1 MENKRFAL
9 CINRQY
15 GSGGRSVGK
24 LLAAE
29 LGIDFYDE
37 KILTITSEISAIGEQ
52 YFRLADE
59 KAGSNILYKV
69 FDNLKPALSE
79 PTTGFN
85 LTNRDNLFRFQ
96 AKMLRELAAN
106 ESCIIAGR
114 AADYILK
121 EANVTD
127 VISVYVYCDIEKK
140 IERIKELEVIDS
152 AAAEKKVIQKDKG
165 RAEFYNYYTGRIW
178 DDCSHYDLCINT
190 TNLNYEQIAEIIKDY
205 IRIRGYEI

>member
-1 MENKRFAL
+1 MDNKRFAL

-24 LLAAE
+24 LLSRE

-37 KILTITSEISAIGEQ
+37 KILTITSEVSAIGEQ

-69 FDNLKPALSE
+69 FETLRPSLGE

-85 LTNRDNLFRFQ
+85 LTNRDNLFKFQ
-96 AKMLRELAAN
+96 AKMIRELAAK
-106 ESCIIAGR
+106 ETCIIAGR

-121 EANVTD
+121 EAGVTN
-127 VISVYVYCDIEKK
+127 VISIYVYCDMAKK
-140 IERIKELEVIDS
+140 IERIKELEVIDTP
-152 AAAEKKVIQKDKG
+152 AAEKKILAKDKG
-165 RAEFYNYYTGRIW
+165 RAEYYNYYTGSVW

-190 TNLNYEQIAEIIKDY
+190 TELDYQQISDIIKNY
-205 IRIRGYEI
+205 LTVKGYEI